1 MEVTPVIF
9 PTANRS
15 SIVSPI
21 AGKTLTTN
29 QKKWES
35 GSVEMSM
42 RRLGFAFIH
51 GAWRLS
57 LVGEKLLQVSV
68 DVFVGCGDVGIIP

>member
-1 MEVTPVIF
+1 ME
-9 PTANRS
+9 S
-15 SIVSPI
+15 S
-21 AGKTLTTN
+21 
-29 QKKWES
+29 
-35 GSVEMSM
+35 SVEMSM

-68 DVFVGCGDVGIIP
+68 DVFVGCGDVGMIP